1 LRGAKYGLVCGYYT
15 ADTPLSHAMPKVV
28 CTPSK
33 GSPDMLLRRTTLMR
47 LFAVPACLAWG
58 LAELWA
64 LQRARWEQRRFG
76 H

>member
-1 LRGAKYGLVCGYYT
+1 
-15 ADTPLSHAMPKVV
+15 
-28 CTPSK
+28 
-33 GSPDMLLRRTTLMR
+33 MLLHRTTLMR